1 MIRFLLTAIFLWN
14 SVNAFVVR
22 TQRDRRHQTSSVMF
36 MSASP
41 PEDFMKRS
49 KKVKTVLEEDEKP
62 PKLFE
67 DNLLDDMQQ
76 SLLTLD
82 KRVKEGPGS
91 LTKEEVDEFKA
102 ATQRILTEM
111 KEFNASGG
119 SSLGSSAPASPPA
132 GVSSS

>member
-1 MIRFLLTAIFLWN
+1 MRFLLTALFLWN

-22 TQRDRRHQTSSVMF
+22 THRHGRHHQASSGMF

-49 KKVKTVLEEDEKP
+49 EKVKTVLEDDEKP

-67 DNLLDDMQQ
+67 DDLLGDMQL

-91 LTKEEVDEFKA
+91 LTPEEVNNFEA
-102 ATQRILTEM
+102 ATQRILAEM

-119 SSLGSSAPASPPA
+119 SSMGGSAPTSPQ
-132 GVSSS
+132 GVSSL

>member
-1 MIRFLLTAIFLWN
+1 MRFLLPALFLWN
-14 SVNAFVVR
+14 SVNAFVVG

-49 KKVKTVLEEDEKP
+49 QKVKTVLEDDEKP

-67 DNLLDDMQQ
+67 DDLLDDMQQ

-91 LTKEEVDEFKA
+91 LTKEEVDEFEA

-119 SSLGSSAPASPPA
+119 SSPGSSAPASPPA